1 MHSVKNYLHDL
12 CAAVILE
19 AMTFDQVIEFYGS
32 QANLARA
39 IGCTRQNIARWRHDG
54 VPLVRQ
60 YQIEEITGGEL
71 KKASFKNQVKHG
83 NV

>member
-1 MHSVKNYLHDL
+1 
-12 CAAVILE
+12 
-19 AMTFDQVIEFYGS
+19 MTFDQVIEFYGS

-60 YQIEEITGGEL
+60 YQIEEITGGKL
-71 KKASFKNQVKHG
+71 KRNKRPARGPNRLDAAG
-83 NV
+83 